1 MSTGNVY
8 YLLPST
14 QLADFVYNGLK
25 IIGAVCLAFFTIAE
39 VSCPVNDPECP
50 GFTNTTLAEVE
61 VEKVDKTLTA
71 GLYGGS
77 LTAFWLMLFWCK
89 DY

>member
-39 VSCPVNDPECP
+39 VSCSVTDPECP
-50 GFTNTTLAEVE
+50 GFINTTLAEVE
-61 VEKVDKTLTA
+61 VEKVDKTLMM

-77 LTAFWLMLFWCK
+77 STAFWLTLLWCK

>member
-1 MSTGNVY
+1 MYNV
-8 YLLPST
+8 
-14 QLADFVYNGLK
+14 LK
-25 IIGAVCLAFFTIAE
+25 MIGAFCLAYFTMAE
-39 VSCPVNDPECP
+39 VNCPVNDPECP

-77 LTAFWLMLFWCK
+77 STAFGLMFFWCK

>member
-1 MSTGNVY
+1 MAG
-8 YLLPST
+8 
-14 QLADFVYNGLK
+14 
-25 IIGAVCLAFFTIAE
+25 

-61 VEKVDKTLTA
+61 VEKVDKTLMM

-77 LTAFWLMLFWCK
+77 STAFWLTLLWCK

>member
-1 MSTGNVY
+1 MYNVF
-8 YLLPST
+8 T
-14 QLADFVYNGLK
+14 M
-25 IIGAVCLAFFTIAE
+25 IGACCLAYFTMAG

-61 VEKVDKTLTA
+61 VEKVDKTLTM
-71 GLYGGS
+71 GLYGGGS
-77 LTAFWLMLFWCK
+77 WAALFTLKWCK

>member
-1 MSTGNVY
+1 MSTDNVY

-14 QLADFVYNGLK
+14 QLAAFVYNVFK
-25 IIGAVCLAFFTIAE
+25 MMGAMCLASFTMAE
-39 VSCPVNDPECP
+39 LSCPVNDPECP

-61 VEKVDKTLTA
+61 VEKVDKILMM
-71 GLYGGS
+71 GLYGGGS
-77 LTAFWLMLFWCK
+77 TAFWITLLWCK